1 MENSRIP
8 FFKIR
13 RQALYC
19 ILALSL
25 MLYACGPD
33 EPSNRV
39 TKTMD
44 VRVTAYNAL
53 PGQTKAINP
62 DIAAWGDTLRD
73 GMKAIAVS
81 RDLLR
86 LGLVHGTAVR
96 IEGLEGDYLVL
107 DKMNSRYTKRIDIFM
122 GLDVDSARSWG
133 VRKRNIEWEVERE
146 SKYDKRY
153 QYVPPEVDS
162 TKTK

>member
-1 MENSRIP
+1 
-8 FFKIR
+8 
-13 RQALYC
+13 
-19 ILALSL
+19 
-25 MLYACGPD
+25 MLQACGPD

-39 TKTMD
+39 TKNMD

-73 GMKAIAVS
+73 GMKAVAVS

-86 LGLVHGTAVR
+86 LGLVHGTSVR

-122 GLDVDSARSWG
+122 GLDVDSARAWG

-153 QYVPPEVDS
+153 QYVPLKIDS
-162 TKTK
+162 TQVN